1 MEKPNLIQEK
11 SYSFALKIILTYKK
25 LVLSKEPFA
34 ILNQLLRSGTSIGAN
49 VEEGI
54 GGQTKKDFAS
64 KMSIAYKE
72 SRESHY
78 WLRLFKD
85 SEILAEKDVAV
96 LLDDCTEL
104 EKILASIVKTSYGKN
119 EKLKKRCD

>member
-11 SYSFALKIILTYKK
+11 SYSFALKIILTYKR

-78 WLRLFKD
+78 WLCLFKD
-85 SEILAEKDVAV
+85 SENTCGTRCGAIAIRMRGAKKNPCLHCKN
-96 LLDDCTEL
+96 LLWA
-104 EKILASIVKTSYGKN
+104 IKN
-119 EKLKKRCD
+119 EE